1 MDRNTSGLLFT
12 CLSVRT
18 QKKGQQIG
26 ANNLA
31 VTLIFNVFRF
41 STLSDQVGSC
51 PSQTRWSEIGL
62 IKS

>member
-31 VTLIFNVFRF
+31 VTLIFNVFRHPP
-41 STLSDQVGSC
+41 C
-51 PSQTRWSEIGL
+51 L
-62 IKS
+62 IKSGAVLRRHGGPK